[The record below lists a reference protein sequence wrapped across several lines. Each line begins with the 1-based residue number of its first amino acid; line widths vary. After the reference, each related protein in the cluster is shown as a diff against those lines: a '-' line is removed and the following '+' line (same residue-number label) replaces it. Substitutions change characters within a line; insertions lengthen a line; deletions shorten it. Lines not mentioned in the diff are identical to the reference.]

1 MEKERSKVIV
11 KSGYL
16 FILVNFLL
24 AVFNIIVGV
33 LSNSLAIISDATH
46 SLIDS
51 ISGILIIVSE
61 KLSNHKKLTDYR
73 AKIERATTIII
84 AIIIIIAGL
93 HIIVESV
100 EKIIEPEEV
109 HYSLPTIIVLIA
121 SIIAKYSLAS
131 YLKKQGKKYKSSVL
145 NASSAETVN
154 DTLIS
159 VAVFFSML
167 IYQIWKVDI
176 EAYISIIISII
187 IIKVGI
193 EFIFPHLSHHHHHHF
208 ETNSDHDHCQ
218 KTKK

>member
-24 AVFNIIVGV
+24 AVFNIIVGL
-33 LSNSLAIISDATH
+33 LSNSLAIISDAAH

-51 ISGILIIVSE
+51 ISGILIIISE

-73 AKIERATTIII
+73 AKIERTTTIII

-93 HIIVESV
+93 HIVVESV

-109 HYSLPTIIVLIA
+109 NYSLPTIIVLVA
-121 SIIAKYSLAS
+121 SIIAKYSLAT
-131 YLKKQGKKYKSSVL
+131 YLRKQGKKYKSSVL
-145 NASSAETVN
+145 NASSAETMN

-167 IYQIWKVDI
+167 IYLIWQVDI
-176 EAYISIIISII
+176 EAYVSIIISLII
-187 IIKVGI
+187 VKVGI

-208 ETNSDHDHCQ
+208 ETDSDHDHCQ